1 VQNQI
6 RIKQK
11 STGDCSL
18 IFDKKLKKNLVPYQS
33 PLPSMSAST
42 SAFQSAIQF
51 AQTTQ
56 VARTPMGALA
66 AYADYRKS
74 MLQAEQ
80 QANGGE
86 LNDPILYEPITTED
100 ASHKKAIT
108 VAKFGQN
115 GTIVGMSF
123 IRADALIEW
132 FKMRNTHPLTNQPLG
147 INPLKKRAEYAA
159 RLQELDAVD
168 LNGDRIKE
176 LFPIFLKESA
186 TFQEKYP
193 VLHAWMQCHL
203 KMGDT
208 GINMTFAGTA
218 AEQRLAAMA
227 YLADK
232 PVGTGVFRLSS
243 IESTKLVEC
252 FAISYVMVEQ
262 KTATTADGTV
272 VVEAAK
278 IRHIAISHVMGY
290 GYTIIG
296 AQSGQKLPAFE
307 DGVSNG
313 VSLPNHDEVWA
324 SLLDILTWFHTNAA
338 NFDLSKMVL
347 RA

>member
-1 VQNQI
+1 
-6 RIKQK
+6 
-11 STGDCSL
+11 
-18 IFDKKLKKNLVPYQS
+18 
-33 PLPSMSAST
+33 MSSST

-51 AQTTQ
+51 ASGFASQTTE

-74 MLQAEQ
+74 LLQAEQ

-86 LNDPILYEPITTED
+86 LEDPILYEPITTED
-100 ASHKKAIT
+100 ADNKKAIT

-115 GTIVGMSF
+115 NTIVGMSF

-132 FKMRNTHPLTNQPLG
+132 FKARPTHPLTNQPLG
-147 INPLKKRAEYAA
+147 INPLNKRAEYA
-159 RLQELDAVD
+159 LYHQELSMALASDQVQ
-168 LNGDRIKE
+168 E
-176 LFPIFLKESA
+176 LFPIFLQDCKS
-186 TFQEKYP
+186 FQQKYP
-193 VLHAWMQCHL
+193 VGHAWMQCYL

-218 AEQRLAAMA
+218 GEQRAAAMA

-252 FAISYVMVEQ
+252 FAISYVLTEQ
-262 KTATTADGTV
+262 KTAIANGAVV

-278 IRHIAISHVMGY
+278 IRNSAIAHVMGY
-290 GYTIIG
+290 GYIIMG
-296 AQSGQKLPAFE
+296 AQSGQKLPEFE
-307 DGVSNG
+307 NGVSNG
-313 VSLPNHDEVWA
+313 VPLPNHDQVWA
-324 SLLDILTWFHTNAA
+324 SLLDLLTWFHTNAA

>member
-1 VQNQI
+1 M
-6 RIKQK
+6 
-11 STGDCSL
+11 ST
-18 IFDKKLKKNLVPYQS
+18 
-33 PLPSMSAST
+33 ST
-42 SAFQSAIQF
+42 SAFQSAVHF
-51 AQTTQ
+51 AQTTE

-74 MLQAEQ
+74 LLQVEQ

-100 ASHKKAIT
+100 ADNKKAIT

-115 GTIVGMSF
+115 NTIVGMSF

-132 FKMRNTHPLTNQPLG
+132 FKARPTHPLTNQPLG
-147 INPLKKRAEYAA
+147 INPLKKRAEYANYH
-159 RLQELDAVD
+159 QELGMALASNEVQ
-168 LNGDRIKE
+168 E
-176 LFPIFLKESA
+176 LFPIFLQDCKS
-186 TFQEKYP
+186 FQQKYP
-193 VLHAWMQCHL
+193 VGHAWMQCHL

-218 AEQRLAAMA
+218 AEQRLAAIA

-252 FAISYVMVEQ
+252 FAISYVLTAQ
-262 KTATTADGTV
+262 KTATTEDGTV

-278 IRHIAISHVMGY
+278 IRHAAISHVMGY
-290 GYTIIG
+290 GYTIMG
-296 AQSGQKLPAFE
+296 AQSGQKLPE
-307 DGVSNG
+307 IENGVSNG
-313 VSLPNHDEVWA
+313 VPLPNHDEVWA

>member
-1 VQNQI
+1 
-6 RIKQK
+6 
-11 STGDCSL
+11 
-18 IFDKKLKKNLVPYQS
+18 
-33 PLPSMSAST
+33 MSAST
-42 SAFQSAIQF
+42 SAFQSAIHF
-51 AQTTQ
+51 AQTTE

-74 MLQAEQ
+74 LLQAEQ

-86 LNDPILYEPITTED
+86 LQDPILYEPITTED
-100 ASHKKAIT
+100 ASNKKAIT

-132 FKMRNTHPLTNQPLG
+132 FKARPTHPLTNQPLG
-147 INPLKKRAEYAA
+147 INPLKKRAEYAL
-159 RLQELDAVD
+159 RSQELGMALASDQVQ
-168 LNGDRIKE
+168 E
-176 LFPIFLKESA
+176 LFPIFLQDCKS
-186 TFQEKYP
+186 FQQKYP
-193 VLHAWMQCHL
+193 SGHAWMQCHL

-208 GINMTFAGTA
+208 GINMTFAGDA
-218 AEQRLAAMA
+218 SEQRAAAMV

-252 FAISYVMVEQ
+252 FAISYVFTAQ

-278 IRHIAISHVMGY
+278 IRHVAISHVMGY
-290 GYTIIG
+290 GYTIMG
-296 AQSGQKLPAFE
+296 AQSGQKLSALE
-307 DGVSNG
+307 NGVSNG
-313 VSLPNHDEVWA
+313 VPLPNHDEVWA
-324 SLLDILTWFHTNAA
+324 SLLDILTWFHINAA

>member
-1 VQNQI
+1 
-6 RIKQK
+6 
-11 STGDCSL
+11 L

-33 PLPSMSAST
+33 PLPSMSAF
-42 SAFQSAIQF
+42 AFQSAI
-51 AQTTQ
+51 AQTTE

-66 AYADYRKS
+66 AYANYRKS

-100 ASHKKAIT
+100 ASNKKAIT

-115 GTIVGMSF
+115 GTIVGMNF

-147 INPLKKRAEYAA
+147 INPLKKRAEYAI

-208 GINMTFAGTA
+208 GVRMTFDGTA
-218 AEQRLAAMA
+218 GEQRLAAMA

-252 FAISYVMVEQ
+252 FAISYVFTEQ
-262 KTATTADGTV
+262 KTATTADGTAL
-272 VVEAAK
+272 VEAAK
-278 IRHIAISHVMGY
+278 ISHVAISHVMGY
-290 GYTIIG
+290 GYTIMG
-296 AQSGQKLPAFE
+296 AQSGQKLPEIDENA
-307 DGVSNG
+307 VSNG
-313 VSLPNHDEVWA
+313 IPLPKHDEVWA
-324 SLLDILTWFHTNAA
+324 SLLDLLVWLHNNVA
-338 NFDLSKMVL
+338 NFDLSMMVL
-347 RA
+347 KQ

>member
-1 VQNQI
+1 
-6 RIKQK
+6 
-11 STGDCSL
+11 
-18 IFDKKLKKNLVPYQS
+18 
-33 PLPSMSAST
+33 MSAST
-42 SAFQSAIQF
+42 FAFQSAVL
-51 AQTTQ
+51 QTTE

-74 MLQAEQ
+74 LLQAEQ

-86 LNDPILYEPITTED
+86 LEDPVLYAPITTED
-100 ASHKKAIT
+100 ADNKKAIT

-115 GTIVGMSF
+115 NTIVGMSF

-132 FKMRNTHPLTNQPLG
+132 FKARPTHPLTNQPLG
-147 INPLKKRAEYAA
+147 INPLNKRAEYAL
-159 RLQELDAVD
+159 RIQELGMALAV
-168 LNGDRIKE
+168 NEVQE
-176 LFPIFLKESA
+176 LFPIFLQDCKS
-186 TFQEKYP
+186 FQQKYP
-193 VLHAWMQCHL
+193 VAHAWMQCYL

-218 AEQRLAAMA
+218 GEQRAAAIA

-252 FAISYVMVEQ
+252 FAISYVLTEQ
-262 KTATTADGTV
+262 KTAIANGAVV

-278 IRHIAISHVMGY
+278 IRNIAISHVMGY
-290 GYTIIG
+290 GYTIMG
-296 AQSGQKLPAFE
+296 AQSGQKLPVLE
-307 DGVSNG
+307 NGVSNG
-313 VSLPNHDEVWA
+313 IPLPNHDEVWA
-324 SLLDILTWFHTNAA
+324 SLLDILTWFHNNAA
-338 NFDLSKMVL
+338 FFDLSKMVL

>member
-1 VQNQI
+1 
-6 RIKQK
+6 
-11 STGDCSL
+11 
-18 IFDKKLKKNLVPYQS
+18 
-33 PLPSMSAST
+33 MSAST
-42 SAFQSAIQF
+42 FAFQSAIHF
-51 AQTTQ
+51 AQTTE

-74 MLQAEQ
+74 LLQAEQ

-132 FKMRNTHPLTNQPLG
+132 FKARPTHPLTNQPLG
-147 INPLKKRAEYAA
+147 INPLKKRAEYAL
-159 RLQELDAVD
+159 RSQELGMALDCDQVQ
-168 LNGDRIKE
+168 E
-176 LFPIFLKESA
+176 LFPIFLQDCKS
-186 TFQEKYP
+186 FQQKYP
-193 VLHAWMQCHL
+193 TGHAWMQCHL

-218 AEQRLAAMA
+218 AEQRTAAMA

-252 FAISYVMVEQ
+252 FAISYVAVAQ
-262 KTATTADGTV
+262 KTVTTEDGTV
-272 VVEAAK
+272 VIEAAK
-278 IRHIAISHVMGY
+278 IRHAAISHVMGY
-290 GYTIIG
+290 GYTIMG
-296 AQSGQKLPAFE
+296 AQSGQKLPE
-307 DGVSNG
+307 IENGVSNG
-313 VSLPNHDEVWA
+313 VPLPNHDEVWA

>member
-1 VQNQI
+1 MKQI
-6 RIKQK
+6 
-11 STGDCSL
+11 L
-18 IFDKKLKKNLVPYQS
+18 APYSS
-33 PLPSMSAST
+33 PLPSMSSST

-51 AQTTQ
+51 ASGFASQTTE

-74 MLQAEQ
+74 LLQAEQ

-86 LNDPILYEPITTED
+86 LEDPILYEPITTED
-100 ASHKKAIT
+100 ADNKKAIT

-115 GTIVGMSF
+115 NTIVGMSF

-132 FKMRNTHPLTNQPLG
+132 FKARPTHPLTNQPLG
-147 INPLKKRAEYAA
+147 INPLNKRAEYAL
-159 RLQELDAVD
+159 RIQELGMALAV
-168 LNGDRIKE
+168 NEVQE
-176 LFPIFLKESA
+176 LFPIFLQDCKS
-186 TFQEKYP
+186 FQQKYP
-193 VLHAWMQCHL
+193 VGHAWMQCYL

-218 AEQRLAAMA
+218 GEQRAAAIA

-252 FAISYVMVEQ
+252 FAISYVLTEQ
-262 KTATTADGTV
+262 KTAIANGAVV

-278 IRHIAISHVMGY
+278 IRNSAIAHVMGY
-290 GYTIIG
+290 GYIIMG
-296 AQSGQKLPAFE
+296 AQSGQKLPE
-307 DGVSNG
+307 IENGVSNG
-313 VSLPNHDEVWA
+313 VPLPNHDQVWA
-324 SLLDILTWFHTNAA
+324 SLLDLLTWFHTNAA
-338 NFDLSKMVL
+338 TFDLSKMVL

>member
-1 VQNQI
+1 M
-6 RIKQK
+6 
-11 STGDCSL
+11 ST
-18 IFDKKLKKNLVPYQS
+18 
-33 PLPSMSAST
+33 ST
-42 SAFQSAIQF
+42 SAFQSAVHVPLETEQHALFEEQRVHF
-51 AQTTQ
+51 AQTTE

-74 MLQAEQ
+74 LLQTEQ

-100 ASHKKAIT
+100 ASNKKAIT

-115 GTIVGMSF
+115 NIIVGMSF

-132 FKMRNTHPLTNQPLG
+132 FKARPTHPLTNQPLG
-147 INPLKKRAEYAA
+147 INPLKKRAEYANYH
-159 RLQELDAVD
+159 QELGMALASNEVQ
-168 LNGDRIKE
+168 E
-176 LFPIFLKESA
+176 LFPIFLQDCKS
-186 TFQEKYP
+186 FQQKYP
-193 VLHAWMQCHL
+193 VGHAWMQCHL

-218 AEQRLAAMA
+218 AEQRLAAIA

-252 FAISYVMVEQ
+252 FAISYVLTAQ
-262 KTATTADGTV
+262 KTATTEDGT

-278 IRHIAISHVMGY
+278 IRHAAISHVMGY
-290 GYTIIG
+290 GYTIMG
-296 AQSGQKLPAFE
+296 AQSGQKLPVLE

-313 VSLPNHDEVWA
+313 VPLPNHDEVWA

>member
-1 VQNQI
+1 
-6 RIKQK
+6 
-11 STGDCSL
+11 
-18 IFDKKLKKNLVPYQS
+18 
-33 PLPSMSAST
+33 MSAF
-42 SAFQSAIQF
+42 AFQSAI
-51 AQTTQ
+51 AQTTE

-74 MLQAEQ
+74 LLQAEQ

-100 ASHKKAIT
+100 ASNKKAIT

-132 FKMRNTHPLTNQPLG
+132 FKARPTHPLTNQPLG
-147 INPLKKRAEYAA
+147 INPLNKRAEYAL
-159 RLQELDAVD
+159 RIQELGMALASDQVQ
-168 LNGDRIKE
+168 E
-176 LFPIFLKESA
+176 LFPIFLQDCK
-186 TFQEKYP
+186 TFQQKYP
-193 VLHAWMQCHL
+193 VGHAWMQCHL

-208 GINMTFAGTA
+208 GINMTFAGDA
-218 AEQRLAAMA
+218 SAQRLAAIA

-252 FAISYVMVEQ
+252 FAISYVFTAQ

-296 AQSGQKLPAFE
+296 AQSGQKLPE
-307 DGVSNG
+307 LENGVSNG
-313 VSLPNHDEVWA
+313 VSLPSHDEVWA

-338 NFDLSKMVL
+338 FFDLSKMVL